1 MNENQEPAIHNA
13 FATDF
18 RFNDDGLRSD
28 LGQALVER
36 GSLTREQL
44 HDADTRCMLSG
55 QNLEQLL
62 LREEMVS
69 ANELSS
75 TLAELS
81 GIPFHAIADFDIEE
95 EAIAMIPA
103 RLALRY
109 NCIPIHFKDG
119 LLLIAVSHV
128 PDHAMVDSLHL
139 LLSCSL
145 GWVLCSEIDI
155 SKSIKHFYGLGVN
168 AVDTLIQ
175 SREVSTDDVRIEETD
190 LSSVETADPGVL
202 QFVNQ
207 IIAEAISMD
216 ATDIHMEP
224 FEKSMRLRYR
234 IDGVLQEI
242 PIPKGIQSLQRA
254 LASCVKIMAQLNIAE
269 RRKPHDGR
277 IKVRLGHEEFD
288 LRVSVLPTRFGET
301 VNMRILNR
309 KSMFIDLEEMGL
321 ADDQWKMFQYLSSI
335 PHGIL
340 LITGPTGSGKT
351 TTLYALLSRLNTNE
365 VKIITAEDPVEY
377 QMEGINQIQVNP
389 QIGLTFAD
397 VLRSIL
403 RHDPDIILVGEIRD
417 SETADMAVR
426 ASLTGHL
433 VCSTLHTNDAP
444 SSIMRLVD
452 MGIEPYL
459 VSSCLEG
466 IVAQR
471 LVRRLCRSC
480 RVESKPDDVVIEEAH
495 QLWPDAAPDATYY
508 ATHGCP
514 ECNFTGYRGR
524 VALFEIMILN
534 DEIRGLIVRRK
545 SSSEIRQAAIDMGL
559 VTLRKSGF
567 RRIIDGSTTVEE
579 VMRVARKFQFTETA
593 PTQPK

>member
-1 MNENQEPAIHNA
+1 MTDRNTTHQDDK

-18 RFNDDGLRSD
+18 RFHDEGLMND
-28 LGQALVER
+28 LGQMLVER
-36 GSLTREQL
+36 GLLTREQL
-44 HDADTRCMLSG
+44 HDADTRRMLSG
-55 QNLEQLL
+55 VSLDKLL
-62 LREEMVS
+62 LREHLVPE
-69 ANELSS
+69 AELSS
-75 TLAELS
+75 LLSEIS
-81 GIPFHAIADFDIEE
+81 GIPFHPIADFDIAQD
-95 EAIAMIPA
+95 AIAMIPA

-109 NCIPIHFKDG
+109 HCMPIACRDD

-128 PDHAMVDSLHL
+128 PDHAMVDSLRL

-145 GWVLCSEIDI
+145 GWVLCADDDI
-155 SKSIKHFYGLGVN
+155 TKSIKHFYGLGIN

-175 SREVSTDDVRIEETD
+175 TRESSADDIQIDETD

-224 FEKSMRLRYR
+224 FEKNIRLRYR

-242 PIPKGIQSLQRA
+242 PIPKGIQRLQRA

-277 IKVRLGHEEFD
+277 IKVRLKNEEFD

-321 ADDQWKMFQYLSSI
+321 TQEQWRMFQYLSSI

-351 TTLYALLSRLNTNE
+351 TTLYALLSRLNTHE

-471 LVRRLCRSC
+471 LVRRLCSAC
-480 RVESKPDDVVIEEAH
+480 RTQTQPDDIVIEEAA
-495 QLWPDAAPDATYY
+495 QLWPDTASSATYY
-508 ATHGCP
+508 AAHGCP
-514 ECNFTGYRGR
+514 HCNFTGYRGR
-524 VALFEIMILN
+524 IALFEIMIMN
-534 DEIRGLIVRRK
+534 DKIRAMVVRQK
-545 SSSEIRQAAIDMGL
+545 SSSEIRKAALDMGL
-559 VTLRKSGF
+559 ETLRKSGF
-567 RRIIDGSTTVEE
+567 RQIIEGKTTIEE
-579 VMRVARKFQFTETA
+579 VMRVARRFQFEQS
-593 PTQPK
+593 PS

>member
-1 MNENQEPAIHNA
+1 MTDQPTTQKEER

-18 RFNDDGLRSD
+18 RFHDDGLMNE
-28 LGQALVER
+28 LGQVLVER
-36 GSLTREQL
+36 NMLTREQL
-44 HDADTRCMLSG
+44 HDADTRRMLSG
-55 QNLEQLL
+55 QTLDKLLQREQL
-62 LREEMVS
+62 VS
-69 ANELSS
+69 ETDLSTILS
-75 TLAELS
+75 ELS
-81 GIPFHAIADFDIEE
+81 GIPFRPIAEFDIEQD
-95 EAIAMIPA
+95 AITMIPP

-109 NCIPIHFKDG
+109 NCMPIRFKDDI
-119 LLLIAVSHV
+119 LLIAVSHV
-128 PDHAMVDSLHL
+128 PDHAMVDSLRL

-145 GWVLCSEIDI
+145 GWVLCAEIDI

-175 SREVSTDDVRIEETD
+175 SRELSADDVQIDETD
-190 LSSVETADPGVL
+190 LSTVETADPGVL

-234 IDGVLQEI
+234 IDGVLQDI

-277 IKVRLGHEEFD
+277 IKVRLKHEEFD

-321 ADDQWKMFQYLSSI
+321 TQDQWRMFQYLSSI

-471 LVRRLCRSC
+471 LVRRLCRAC
-480 RVESKPDDVVIEEAH
+480 RVETRPDEVVIEEAS
-495 QLWPDAAPDATYY
+495 QLWPEAAPAATYY
-508 ATHGCP
+508 TTHGCP
-514 ECNFTGYRGR
+514 NCNFTGYRGR
-524 VALFEIMILN
+524 VALFEIMIMN
-534 DEIRGLIVRRK
+534 DKIRSLIVRQK
-545 SSSEIRQAAIDMGL
+545 ASSEIRRAAIDMGL

-567 RRIIDGSTTVEE
+567 RQIIDGNTTVEE
-579 VMRVARKFQFTETA
+579 VMRVARKFQFNESSIPSA
-593 PTQPK
+593 